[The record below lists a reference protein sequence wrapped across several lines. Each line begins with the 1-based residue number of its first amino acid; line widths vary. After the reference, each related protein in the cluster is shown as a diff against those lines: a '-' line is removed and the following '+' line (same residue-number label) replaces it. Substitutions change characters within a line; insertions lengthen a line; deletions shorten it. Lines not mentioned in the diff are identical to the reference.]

1 MTNRGTSCKVSQ
13 DKNSL
18 KSENCNFCG
27 GHGLFN
33 ETKISYS
40 RKIICVRILVTHTHT
55 YPILYT
61 ISGVHRTGLNSPDKR
76 NISGRGHQAPKWSIL
91 SKQGSRIFKFSGRYG
106 GERNCIPYLVLLTRE
121 CRDNMIFGIKLRHAF
136 PESWIYC
143 MICFGCCNFLFESFW
158 LLNIMLTEHPEI

>member
-33 ETKISYS
+33 EAKSSYS
-40 RKIICVRILVTHTHT
+40 RKIICVCILVTHTHT
-55 YPILYT
+55 YTILYT
-61 ISGVHRTGLNSPDKR
+61 ISGVRRTRLNSPDKR

-106 GERNCIPYLVLLTRE
+106 GGKELHSIPCAPDKGMQRQHDFWNQTQACLPWELNILYDLL
-121 CRDNMIFGIKLRHAF
+121 
-136 PESWIYC
+136 
-143 MICFGCCNFLFESFW
+143 W
-158 LLNIMLTEHPEI
+158 LL

>member
-33 ETKISYS
+33 EAKISYS

-106 GERNCIPYLVLLTRE
+106 GKGTAFHTLCSWQGNAETTWFLESNSGMPSLRAEYIVWFALVVV
-121 CRDNMIFGIKLRHAF
+121 IFCLSH
-136 PESWIYC
+136 
-143 MICFGCCNFLFESFW
+143 FGCW
-158 LLNIMLTEHPEI
+158 I